1 MATDV
6 SRSQGARRRAEPTS
20 LDLQLLTT
28 TMNGAQ
34 TVLGAEQFD
43 AHGDTYLDG
52 VIDKPWGLEYRVY
65 ADMFYD
71 AWALRLRPGHS
82 TSMHCHPRK
91 DTALLCLAGTGTT
104 HFLDEANPLQAL
116 DVVHIRRGVF
126 HRTENTSGGF
136 LDLVEIELPR
146 NKLDLLR
153 SGDQYGRTGRCYE
166 TQTTGGSAAAMS
178 CAELVPHSR
187 LRRTSLTGEYRFDIE
202 RGDAIARRADPRMLF
217 AVSLALDHAVS
228 NEIHVVALSR
238 PEAAIPDP
246 DVTYFT
252 ISRQP
257 GGS

>member
-1 MATDV
+1 VSIDV
-6 SRSQGARRRAEPTS
+6 NRSQGASHRAEPTS

-43 AHGDTYLDG
+43 AQDDTYLDG

-71 AWALRLRPGHS
+71 AWALRLLPGHS

-91 DTALLCLAGTGTT
+91 DTALLCLARTGTT
-104 HFLDEANPLQAL
+104 HFLDEPNALRAL
-116 DVVHIRRGVF
+116 DVMHIRRGVF
-126 HRTENTSGGF
+126 HRTENTSDGF

-146 NKLDLLR
+146 NKLDLVR
-153 SGDQYGRTGRCYE
+153 SGDRYGRTGRRYE
-166 TQTTGGSAAAMS
+166 TQTTGDCAAAMS
-178 CAELVPHSR
+178 SAELVPHAR
-187 LRRTSLTGEYRFDIE
+187 LRRASLTGEYRFDIE
-202 RGDAIARRADPRMLF
+202 RGDAIARRADPWMLF
-217 AVSLALDHAVS
+217 AVSLALHHAIS
-228 NEIHVVALSR
+228 NEIDVVALSR
-238 PEAAIPDP
+238 PEAAVPDP

-257 GGS
+257 GL